1 VSELNPP
8 PDDLVN
14 DLAEA
19 YLKNNYDLRTV
30 VQRILR
36 SAEFR
41 SESSF
46 FTKYSWP
53 AEFVARSLKEVGW
66 SGFSAND
73 AVSQMLNMGQVL
85 YEPPDVA
92 GWEQGPGWISTGGML
107 ARMNF
112 AAQVS
117 KTQASAL
124 AAAAKPYA
132 KTPDSVLS
140 YFLDRLT
147 PAAFDDAAYNDL
159 RSYLTASGAWT
170 GSDTQLRSKVPG
182 LVHLIVGSG
191 EYVFI

>member
-1 VSELNPP
+1 
-8 PDDLVN
+8 
-14 DLAEA
+14 
-19 YLKNNYDLRTV
+19 
-30 VQRILR
+30 
-36 SAEFR
+36 
-41 SESSF
+41 
-46 FTKYSWP
+46 
-53 AEFVARSLKEVGW
+53 
-66 SGFSAND
+66 
-73 AVSQMLNMGQVL
+73 VL

-117 KTQASAL
+117 KTQAAAL

-140 YFLDRLT
+140 YLLDRLS
-147 PAAFDDAAYNDL
+147 PARFDDAAYNDL

-170 GSDTQLRSKVPG
+170 GSDTQLRAKVPG

-191 EYVFI
+191 EYVFV